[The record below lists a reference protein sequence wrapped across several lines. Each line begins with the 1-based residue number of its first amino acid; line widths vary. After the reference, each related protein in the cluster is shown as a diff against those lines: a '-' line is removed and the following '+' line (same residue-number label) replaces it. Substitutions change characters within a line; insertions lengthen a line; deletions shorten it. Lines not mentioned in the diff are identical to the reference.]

1 MPIRLEMFD
10 VQTCPDCDGIL
21 PPGAS
26 RCAECSQ
33 PAPEAGDP
41 WSLGTGEAV
50 ATATAT
56 AVAPAPGSVLSDPP
70 PKPAKKSGLSTGAK
84 VAIGIVIALVV
95 LVVVGAALVF
105 GAAWFMADSIAD
117 SFEEGIVTADG
128 LDEFVISPGYSGAS
142 FAVGECFSLDGGDVP
157 LYRDCGQPH
166 GYEVYHVFEASGDE
180 RPNGLAA
187 FDLDEVCYTAF
198 ASFVGVDYFDS
209 GLFSDTL
216 LPTETEWAAG
226 ERTVA
231 CSLYEPFEE
240 ITGSERGS
248 GR

>member
-1 MPIRLEMFD
+1 MPIRPVMFD

-26 RCAECSQ
+26 RCAQCSQ

-41 WSLGTGEAV
+41 WSLGTSEAV
-50 ATATAT
+50 STATAT

-70 PKPAKKSGLSTGAK
+70 AAPVKQGLSTGAK
-84 VAIGIVIALVV
+84 VAIGIVVAVVV
-95 LVVVGAALVF
+95 LVIGGAALVF
-105 GAAWFMADSIAD
+105 GAAWFMADSVVE

-128 LDEFVISPGYSGAS
+128 LDEFVIAPGYSGAS
-142 FAVGECFSLDGGDVP
+142 FSVGECYSLDGGDVP
-157 LYRDCGQPH
+157 LYKDCSQPH

-180 RPNGLAA
+180 RPNDLAA
-187 FDLDEVCYTAF
+187 FDLDEVCYSAF

-209 GLFSDTL
+209 ALFSDTL
-216 LPTETEWAAG
+216 LPTESEWATG

-231 CSLYEPFEE
+231 CSLHEPFVEVV
-240 ITGSERGS
+240 GSERGS